1 MYGDAESVRFVVK
14 RRKLLVRITKKR
26 VPKKR
31 GGRDDADGGGRR
43 DGFWGY
49 VSGALGTLVG
59 GGGVRG
65 AHDDDYISSQWPRL
79 SAAGTSDVVDDKQFK
94 GMNVD
99 VDGGDDGDFG
109 TGWGR

>member
-1 MYGDAESVRFVVK
+1 MRPMLRAVDSPSW
-14 RRKLLVRITKKR
+14 ITLSF
-26 VPKKR
+26 P
-31 GGRDDADGGGRR
+31 
-43 DGFWGY
+43 
-49 VSGALGTLVG
+49 
-59 GGGVRG
+59 
-65 AHDDDYISSQWPRL
+65 PRL